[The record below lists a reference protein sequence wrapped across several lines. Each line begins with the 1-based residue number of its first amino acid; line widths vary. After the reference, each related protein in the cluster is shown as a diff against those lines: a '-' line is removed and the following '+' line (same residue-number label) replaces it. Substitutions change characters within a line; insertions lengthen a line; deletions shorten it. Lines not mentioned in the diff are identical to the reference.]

1 MSSTSTASLALAT
14 AQEMAQ
20 SDVRLSWLGRFGRM
34 TLFLIQ
40 VVPGILYWLITFT
53 TITMPTFLFTLFSTS
68 LTFTMNATTLA
79 LILVAFVST
88 ISWFVRYRFLNMYAR
103 LPPEPQRKEPQ
114 IDLYPDTQ
122 EEGSKSGFSN
132 YLDEFLSAIKVFG
145 YLERPVFHEL
155 TRSMQTRKLIAGETL
170 NLEDEK
176 GFCLVVDGL
185 VEIFVKSS
193 REGRESDS
201 ELNDF
206 RHDSSDSGDNHHLG
220 NGHQGYQLLTEV
232 KNGAPMSSLFSILS
246 LFTEDVKLRH
256 TEDDD
261 LDSVSSSAGFR
272 QQHFPMSNGFGL
284 DHRHHDTP
292 PSLPTSPIFGSASQ
306 HGEAKARDRRSSTMA
321 GSAAGSTLP
330 KVPPLS
336 LDVDEDQQKPKSRP
350 RRTQT
355 QSAHPDIVARATVD
369 TTIAIIPASAFR
381 RLTRVYPKATAHI
394 VQVILTRLQ
403 RVTLA
408 TGHSYLG
415 LTSEVLRTEK
425 HMNKYTTYE
434 LPNFLRGDALER
446 LKEKFTRERER
457 IGAEEGS
464 KGIALHNA
472 AAGRRR
478 GSSNSLRK
486 EATVH
491 ALSARVSPAA
501 NMTTFEQP
509 SRDIG
514 ANPSPGDLLTNIQ
527 MSRSGGRRSINMSQ
541 GAIPGF
547 APGPEV
553 WPHDSQSP
561 LTQKTFNP
569 FANTLNPRVTLHR
582 QESVDEDSMFRGSI
596 LECIFKAIG
605 LTNTKNA
612 LRMSDSVEASP
623 RLVSYDQKRQKAV
636 FTSNAFGFIDPYEA
650 AGDGDTES
658 ITSGG
663 ISVGGYPSTQGLAHE
678 LKDEVEIVY
687 FPKGSVLV
695 EQGER
700 NPGLYYVIDGFL
712 DVSVPVDDKSESTVL
727 GPSHR
732 PSMSSKYVDE
742 TLSPLSRTKTASSRA
757 SGSGPHNS
765 SDGKRRKSIGRK
777 SLALIKPGG
786 IAGYI
791 GTISSYRSFIDVVAK
806 TDVYVGFLPRS
817 SLERIVEKYPVVLL
831 TMAKRLTSLLPRL
844 ILHID
849 FALEWVQVS
858 AGQVIYHQGDD
869 SDAIYIVLNGRLRLV
884 LNNEEAEMKV
894 VGEYGQGESVGELE
908 VMTESTRPATLHAIR
923 DTELAKFP
931 RTLFNSLAQ
940 EHPGI
945 TIKISKIIASR
956 MRALIEDPIFD
967 QGKEK
972 VQGAKSNKVSSTL
985 NLRTVAIL
993 PVTAGVPVVE
1003 FASRLMNALT
1013 QIGAT
1018 NGVTSLNQAAILNH
1032 LGRHAFSRMGKLK
1045 LSQYLADLE
1054 EKYGLVLYVADTNVN
1069 SPWTQT
1075 CISQADCILLVGLAE
1090 GSPAIGEYER
1100 FLLGMKTTA
1109 RKELVLLHADRFS
1122 PPGTT
1127 RAWLRNRVWINGGH
1141 HHVQMEFRSSVPVH
1155 PQTRRFG
1162 HALKQ
1167 RVQVLQAEIQKY
1179 TSRRVRQTPLYSADT
1194 PFKGDFHRIARRLC
1208 GKSIGLV
1215 LGGGG
1220 ARGIAQ
1226 VGIIRALEE
1235 AGIPIDIVGGTS
1247 IGAFIGALYARDAD
1261 VVPMYGRAKKFAG
1274 RMASMWR
1281 FALDLTYPSASY
1293 TTGHEFNRGI
1303 FKTFG
1308 NNQIE
1313 DFWLEFY
1320 CNTTNISKSR
1330 SEIHTSGYAWRYV
1343 RASMSL
1349 AGLLPPLCDE
1359 GSMLLDG
1366 GYVDNLTVTHMKSLG
1381 ADVIFAIDVGSLD
1394 DDTPQTFGDSLS
1406 GFWAFANRWNPFS
1419 SYPNPPTLAEIQARL
1434 AYVSS
1439 VDALERAKNTPG
1451 CLYMRPPIDDYGTL
1465 EFGKFDEIYQV
1476 GYTFGQSFLAQMR
1489 DQGVLPLVDE
1499 TEEKKALRR
1508 TMAPRRAN
1516 VTFMDYPMV
1525 FQGGTLGSEDQIRIS
1540 TLEAEIVALKAKRD
1554 EDRKEKDRLRTE
1566 NAGLKK
1572 ELEEIQAKAKADRM
1586 TIIFHSLQSKI
1597 ALTYLQPIQF
1607 IPAVLYV
1614 ESPFK
1619 GLRRFDEKG
1628 VIVAIESVTGLDEKK
1643 VVESLF
1649 PRLGWSA
1656 SDVLIRVAKEG
1667 QFFFP
1672 GFIDTHIHASQ
1683 YPNAGI
1689 FGKTTLLDWLNTYT
1703 FPMESSLASQSK
1715 AKTVYTRCIERTLSH
1730 GTTTAAYYATI
1741 SVPSTNLLA
1750 ELCLSHGQRAF
1761 IGRCCMDSLSP
1772 DYYRDESA
1780 ASSIA
1785 DTKATIEHIKKIDPQ
1800 NALVTAI
1807 ITPRFAPSC
1816 TSELMHGLGALHKE
1830 TNLPIQTHISENKN
1844 EIELVNKLFPGH
1856 EHYTGVYDD
1865 HGLLTSKTILA
1876 HGVHLSEAEV
1886 DLIVKK
1892 EAKISH
1898 CPASNSAITSGTA
1911 KVRWLLQKGVEIGL
1925 GTDVS
1930 GGYSASILEAVRQAA
1945 LVSRHVAMAGD
1956 EEAKLSIE
1964 EVLYLGTQ
1972 GGAKVVGLE
1981 DKVGSFVVGKEWD
1994 AQLIGLGSVD
2004 TSVIGDG
2011 EGNVDIFGWETWDDR
2026 VAKWVYNGD
2035 DRNTLAVW
2043 VKGRLVHERKL

>member
-1 MSSTSTASLALAT
+1 MNTAIPSAEGNAVPMGKDPTSSWFGSLRET
-14 AQEMAQ
+14 
-20 SDVRLSWLGRFGRM
+20 V
-34 TLFLIQ
+34 LFMIK
-40 VVPGILYWLITFT
+40 VIPGILYWIIRVS
-53 TITMPTFLFTLFSTS
+53 TITIPSFLFTLFSTS
-68 LTFTMNATTLA
+68 LTFTMNATTLMLIAIA
-79 LILVAFVST
+79 LVST
-88 ISWFVRYRFLNMYAR
+88 LSWFVRYRFLNMYSR
-103 LPPEPQRKEPQ
+103 LPPEPQRKEPE
-114 IDLYPDTQ
+114 IELYPDTQ

-155 TRSMQTRKLIAGETL
+155 TRTMQTRKLIAGETL
-170 NLEDEK
+170 NLEEEK

-193 REGRESDS
+193 RERRGSDYEPS
-201 ELNDF
+201 TFHPE
-206 RHDSSDSGDNHHLG
+206 DSSDSGEG
-220 NGHQGYQLLTEV
+220 QYRKSTQQGYQLLTEV

-256 TEDDD
+256 DEEEETDRRA
-261 LDSVSSSAGFR
+261 SSAYGHRRFTTTT
-272 QQHFPMSNGFGL
+272 GL
-284 DHRHHDTP
+284 GYDHSHHETP
-292 PSLPTSPIFGSASQ
+292 PSLPASPIYGAPGQNSQ
-306 HGEAKARDRRSSTMA
+306 PTSWDRQSSTIA
-321 GSAAGSTLP
+321 SPTAKRTLP
-330 KVPPLS
+330 AIPPLS
-336 LDVDEDQQKPKSRP
+336 LDTSEGYLKQRPMP
-350 RRTQT
+350 RRAKTN
-355 QSAHPDIVARATVD
+355 SAHPDIVARATVD

-434 LPNFLRGDALER
+434 LPNFLRGDALAR
-446 LKEKFTRERER
+446 LKEKFLRERER

-472 AAGRRR
+472 GQGRRR
-478 GSSNSLRK
+478 RSSNSLRK
-486 EATVH
+486 EATLH
-491 ALSARVSPAA
+491 ALSGKNGTSATVNAESSSF
-501 NMTTFEQP
+501 NE
-509 SRDIG
+509 IG
-514 ANPSPGDLLTNIQ
+514 ASPSPGDLLTNIQ
-527 MSRSGGRRSINMSQ
+527 MSRNGGRRVKNLDHGISSGQIVQS
-541 GAIPGF
+541 
-547 APGPEV
+547 PEV
-553 WPHDSQSP
+553 WQHDIQSP
-561 LTQKTFNP
+561 LAQRSFNP
-569 FANTLNPRVTLHR
+569 FNSQINPRRTLHR
-582 QESVDEDSMFRGSI
+582 QESIDEDSMFRASI

-605 LTNTKNA
+605 LTKTNNA

-623 RLVSYDQKRQKAV
+623 RLVTYDQKRQKAV
-636 FTSNAFGFIDPYEA
+636 FSNNAFGFIDPYE
-650 AGDGDTES
+650 GSVDGDTES
-658 ITSGG
+658 MTSGG
-663 ISVGGYPSTQGLAHE
+663 MSVGGFPSTQGLAHE
-678 LKDEVEIVY
+678 LKDEVEIVF

-712 DVSVPVDDKSESTVL
+712 DVTVPADDNSDSIVL
-727 GPSHR
+727 GHSHPVSLNSR
-732 PSMSSKYVDE
+732 FREE
-742 TLSPLSRTKTASSRA
+742 TLAPLSRTRTGSFRA
-757 SGSGPHNS
+757 SGSAIGINS
-765 SDGKRRKSIGRK
+765 GEGKKRKPSGRK

-849 FALEWVQVS
+849 FALEWVQVN

-884 LNNEEAEMKV
+884 VNNEEAGMKV

-956 MRALIEDPIFD
+956 MRSLVEDPVFV

-972 VQGAKSNKVSSTL
+972 TTGATNNKVSSTI

-1003 FASRLMNALT
+1003 FASRLTNALT

-1018 NGVTSLNQAAILNH
+1018 NGVTSLNHAAILNH

-1122 PPGTT
+1122 PQGLT

-1141 HHVQMEFRSSVPVH
+1141 HHVQMAYRSSSVPVH
-1155 PQTRRFG
+1155 PQTRKFG
-1162 HALKQ
+1162 LALKQ
-1167 RVQVLQAEIQKY
+1167 RVQVIQAEIQKY
-1179 TSRRVRQTPLYSADT
+1179 TSRRVRQTPLYSAET

-1220 ARGIAQ
+1220 ARGISQ

-1235 AGIPIDIVGGTS
+1235 AGIPIDIIGGTS

-1308 NNQIE
+1308 NTQIE
-1313 DFWLEFY
+1313 DFWLEYY

-1366 GYVDNLTVTHMKSLG
+1366 GYVDNLTVSHMKSLG

-1419 SYPNPPTLAEIQARL
+1419 SFPNPPTLAEIQARL

-1439 VDALERAKNTPG
+1439 VDALERAKATPG
-1451 CLYMRPPIDDYGTL
+1451 CHYMRPPIDDYGTL
-1465 EFGKFDEIYQV
+1465 DFGKFDEIYQV
-1476 GYTFGQSFLAQMR
+1476 GYKFGQDYLAKMR
-1489 DQGVLPLVDE
+1489 EQGVLPLMDE

-1508 TMAPRRAN
+1508 TMAPRRA
-1516 VTFMDYPMV
+1516 
-1525 FQGGTLGSEDQIRIS
+1525 
-1540 TLEAEIVALKAKRD
+1540 
-1554 EDRKEKDRLRTE
+1554 
-1566 NAGLKK
+1566 
-1572 ELEEIQAKAKADRM
+1572 
-1586 TIIFHSLQSKI
+1586 
-1597 ALTYLQPIQF
+1597 
-1607 IPAVLYV
+1607 
-1614 ESPFK
+1614 
-1619 GLRRFDEKG
+1619 
-1628 VIVAIESVTGLDEKK
+1628 
-1643 VVESLF
+1643 
-1649 PRLGWSA
+1649 
-1656 SDVLIRVAKEG
+1656 
-1667 QFFFP
+1667 
-1672 GFIDTHIHASQ
+1672 
-1683 YPNAGI
+1683 
-1689 FGKTTLLDWLNTYT
+1689 
-1703 FPMESSLASQSK
+1703 
-1715 AKTVYTRCIERTLSH
+1715 
-1730 GTTTAAYYATI
+1730 
-1741 SVPSTNLLA
+1741 
-1750 ELCLSHGQRAF
+1750 
-1761 IGRCCMDSLSP
+1761 
-1772 DYYRDESA
+1772 
-1780 ASSIA
+1780 SI
-1785 DTKATIEHIKKIDPQ
+1785 
-1800 NALVTAI
+1800 
-1807 ITPRFAPSC
+1807 
-1816 TSELMHGLGALHKE
+1816 
-1830 TNLPIQTHISENKN
+1830 
-1844 EIELVNKLFPGH
+1844 
-1856 EHYTGVYDD
+1856 
-1865 HGLLTSKTILA
+1865 
-1876 HGVHLSEAEV
+1876 
-1886 DLIVKK
+1886 
-1892 EAKISH
+1892 
-1898 CPASNSAITSGTA
+1898 
-1911 KVRWLLQKGVEIGL
+1911 
-1925 GTDVS
+1925 
-1930 GGYSASILEAVRQAA
+1930 
-1945 LVSRHVAMAGD
+1945 
-1956 EEAKLSIE
+1956 
-1964 EVLYLGTQ
+1964 
-1972 GGAKVVGLE
+1972 
-1981 DKVGSFVVGKEWD
+1981 
-1994 AQLIGLGSVD
+1994 
-2004 TSVIGDG
+2004 
-2011 EGNVDIFGWETWDDR
+2011 
-2026 VAKWVYNGD
+2026 
-2035 DRNTLAVW
+2035 
-2043 VKGRLVHERKL
+2043 